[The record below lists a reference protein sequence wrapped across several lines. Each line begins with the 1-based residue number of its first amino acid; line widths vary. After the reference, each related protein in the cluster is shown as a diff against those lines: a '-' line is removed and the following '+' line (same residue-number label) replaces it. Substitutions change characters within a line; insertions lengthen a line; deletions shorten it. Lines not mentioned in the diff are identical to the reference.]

1 MSHFFRPTILLG
13 LLTMSGTLSST
24 ERTAAPEQPDLESTR
39 LVIMEI
45 WPRVLSAAN
54 VDTAATGT
62 ALDIEFVKGG
72 APVLLS
78 RDQGRPGFM
87 LQVNR
92 DFVAEDA
99 RLIDGTLLASHLN
112 LRESYLSFALGR
124 VVAKV
129 SSKATTSASAQTFNE
144 SIGWSAE
151 GFELVRA
158 QPGFRETAAAARR
171 QGYAWLLARAV
182 LERQL
187 PLQPGTKESTE
198 SLDKRVAE
206 LTFQISGSPFAALPT
221 SLLTAALEHPRD
233 GASESS
239 VSCAVAAWL
248 ATGIAVMRELPQFER
263 QLEQNP
269 NLHRSME
276 AVSADMKQLQERGK
290 CSSSS

>member
-1 MSHFFRPTILLG
+1 MSHFFGPTILLG

-39 LVIMEI
+39 LVMMEI
-45 WPRVLSAAN
+45 WPRVLGAAN

-62 ALDIEFVKGG
+62 ALDIDFVKGG
-72 APVLLS
+72 APVILS
-78 RDQGRPGFM
+78 RERKRPGFV
-87 LQVNR
+87 LRVNR

-99 RLIDGTLLASHLN
+99 RLIDGMLLASHLN

-144 SIGWSAE
+144 SIGWSAA
-151 GFELVRA
+151 GFESVRV
-158 QPGFRETAAAARR
+158 QRGFRETAAAARR
-171 QGYAWLLARAV
+171 QGYTWLLARAV
-182 LERQL
+182 LQSHL
-187 PLQPGTKESTE
+187 PLQPGAKDSTE
-198 SLDKRVAE
+198 SFDKRVAE
-206 LTFQISGSPFAALPT
+206 LTFELSGSPFAALPT
-221 SLLTAALEHPRD
+221 SLLTAALGHARD
-233 GASESS
+233 GATEGST
-239 VSCAVAAWL
+239 SCAVAAWL
-248 ATGIAVMRELPQFER
+248 ASGVEVMRELPQFER

-276 AVSADMKQLQERGK
+276 AVSADMKQLQERGQ